1 MRSGTPAQSNT
12 KTLFKTSLAATAIA
26 LLLSGCASTQ
36 ETASRANAAATQQA
50 AESADSRYSELADG
64 IFEQLQAQGSQ
75 QGNQLPDMSAA
86 ALAEHAEEQKVWL
99 AQLQQVDVSALSRQN
114 QINHRML
121 SYRLQNLVDGYTY
134 KEHYMPLNAEGGFH
148 SNLGFM
154 VRNASFRSVEDYQNY
169 IERLRSVPRYMV
181 QQTAW
186 LQAALAEGYTQPKA
200 AMQGFEE
207 SIAAYIVQA
216 PEDSLFFEP
225 FTGKKPI
232 FVTATQWVQL
242 QEEAAAVID
251 EQVLPA
257 YQSYFDFMVM
267 DYLPNSRDS
276 VGASELPEGRDYY
289 QNRIKHFTTLDLT
302 PEEIH
307 QRGLDEVKR
316 IRNEMAIVIE
326 QTGFEG
332 SFEEFTN
339 FLRTDPQFYPETAE
353 ELLKEAAYIAKKADG
368 ELPKFFKKLP
378 RQPYGVAPV
387 PAEIAPK
394 YTTGRYAGSNRDDRA
409 GFYWVN
415 TYALDRRPLYQME
428 ALTLHEAAPG
438 HHLQGA
444 LAREMSDLPDYR
456 RYTYISAFGEGWGL
470 YAEWL
475 GKEMGFYQDP
485 YSDFGRLSYEMW
497 RAARLVV
504 DTGMHAMGWSRQQA
518 MDFMASNT
526 ALSLHNVKTE
536 IDRYIT
542 WPGQALS
549 YKLGEMLI
557 RQLRTE
563 AEQAL
568 GADFNLRE
576 FHEVILRNGS
586 IPLDVLQQETRN
598 WIDSQVAERSAERA
612 TANDA

>member
-1 MRSGTPAQSNT
+1 MAKTTISRLPVFKSTFIAASLTLLLAGCANT
-12 KTLFKTSLAATAIA
+12 APSSEATAA
-26 LLLSGCASTQ
+26 AEQNLS
-36 ETASRANAAATQQA
+36 ATQ
-50 AESADSRYSELADG
+50 SADASYTELAKR
-64 IFEQLQAQGSQ
+64 IYQAMQEHSSWGSAE
-75 QGNQLPDMSAA
+75 LPDMSAQ
-86 ALAEHAEEQKVWL
+86 ALAEKYERQQAWL
-99 AQLQQVDVSALSRQN
+99 NELMAVNVAALSTQN

-121 SYRLQNLVDGYTY
+121 TYGLKNQVDGYQY
-134 KEHYMPLNAEGGFH
+134 KDHYMPLNAEGGFH
-148 SNLGFM
+148 SSLGFM
-154 VRNASFRSVEDYQNY
+154 ARNASFRSQQDVDNY
-169 IERLRSVPRYMV
+169 LKRLRSIPRYMA

-186 LQAALAEGYTQPKA
+186 LEKALAEGYTQPKA
-200 AMQGFEE
+200 SMVGFEE
-207 SIAAYIVQA
+207 SITAFIAQN
-216 PEDSLFFEP
+216 PQESLFFGP
-225 FTGKKPI
+225 FKVAKPV
-232 FVTATQWVQL
+232 FVTTEQWEDIRQQAL
-242 QEEAAAVID
+242 QIID
-251 EQVLPA
+251 QEVVPA
-257 YQSYFDFMVM
+257 YQNYFDFMVM
-267 DYLPNSRDS
+267 NYLPNSRES
-276 VGASELPEGRDYY
+276 VGASELPNGREFY
-289 QNRIKHFTTLDLT
+289 QNRIKHYTTLDLT

-307 QRGLDEVKR
+307 QKGLAEVKR
-316 IRNEMAIVIE
+316 IRNEMAVVIE
-326 QTGFEG
+326 KTGFKG

-339 FLRTDPQFYPETAE
+339 FLRTDPQFYPKTAE
-353 ELLKEAAYIAKKADG
+353 ELLKEAAYISKQADG
-368 ELPKFFKKLP
+368 QLPKFFKLLP
-378 RQPYGVAPV
+378 RQPYGIAPV

-394 YTTGRYAGSNRDDRA
+394 YTTGRYSGSNSSDRA

-428 ALTLHEAAPG
+428 ALTLHEAVPG

-444 LAREMSDLPDYR
+444 LARELENMPDYR

-504 DTGMHAMGWSRQQA
+504 DTGMHAMGWSREQA

-563 AEQAL
+563 AEEAL
-568 GADFNLRE
+568 GADFDIRE
-576 FHEVILRNGS
+576 FHYQVLKNGS
-586 IPLDVLQQETRN
+586 IPLDILEREIRQ
-598 WIDSQVAERSAERA
+598 WIDESVAQRPASE
-612 TANDA
+612 

>member
-1 MRSGTPAQSNT
+1 MRSGIPAQSNT
-12 KTLFKTSLAATAIA
+12 KILFKTSLAATAIA

-36 ETASRANAAATQQA
+36 ETASKANTATTQQA
-50 AESADSRYSELADG
+50 AENADSRYTELADG
-64 IFEQLQAQGSQ
+64 IFKKLQAQGSQ

-86 ALAEHAEEQKVWL
+86 ALAERAEEQKVWL

-121 SYRLQNLVDGYTY
+121 TYRLQNLVDGYTY

-154 VRNASFRSVEDYQNY
+154 VRNASFRSFEDYQNY
-169 IERLRSVPRYMV
+169 LERLRSVPRYMV

-242 QEEAAAVID
+242 QEEAATIID

-276 VGASELPEGRDYY
+276 VGASELPDGRDYY

-332 SFEEFTN
+332 SFEEFTD

>member
-1 MRSGTPAQSNT
+1 MRSDLTVVSRKKPLFQA
-12 KTLFKTSLAATAIA
+12 TLLATSLTF
-26 LLLSGCASTQ
+26 LLGGC
-36 ETASRANAAATQQA
+36 AATQEPKPDTATKQVV
-50 AESADSRYSELADG
+50 ESADSRYQTLAND
-64 IFEQLQAQGSQ
+64 IYEKLQAQNPWQSDA
-75 QGNQLPDMSAA
+75 LPDMSAELLKQRA
-86 ALAEHAEEQKVWL
+86 DSQKVWL
-99 AQLQQVDVSALSRQN
+99 AQLEQIDVEALSRQN

-121 SYRLQNLVDGYTY
+121 TYRLKNDIDGYTY

-154 VRNASFRSVEDYQNY
+154 VRNASFRSFEDYQNY
-169 IERLRSVPRYMV
+169 LQRLRSIPRYMA
-181 QQTAW
+181 QQTDW
-186 LQAALAEGYTQPKA
+186 LKAALEEGYTQPKA

-207 SIAAYIVQA
+207 SIAAYIVQT
-216 PEDSLFFEP
+216 PQDSLFYQP
-225 FTGKKPI
+225 FQASKPI
-232 FVTATQWVQL
+232 FVNAEQWQEL
-242 QEEAAAVID
+242 QQQAAQIID
-251 EQVLPA
+251 GLVLPA
-257 YQSYFDFMVM
+257 YQDYFDFMVM
-267 DYLPNSRDS
+267 EYLPNSRES
-276 VGASELPEGRDYY
+276 VGASELPNGREYY
-289 QNRIKHFTTLDLT
+289 QNRIKHYTTLDLT

-316 IRNEMAIVIE
+316 IRNEMAVVIE
-326 QTGFEG
+326 KTGFKG
-332 SFEEFTN
+332 SFEEFTD
-339 FLRTDPQFYPETAE
+339 FLRTDPQFYPKTAD
-353 ELLKEAAYIAKKADG
+353 ELLKEASFIAKKADG
-368 ELPKFFKKLP
+368 ELPKFFKLLP

-394 YTTGRYAGSNRDDRA
+394 YTTGRYAGSNRSDRA

-415 TYALDRRPLYQME
+415 TYALDRRPLYQLE
-428 ALTLHEAAPG
+428 ALTLHEAVPG

-444 LAREMSDLPDYR
+444 LAREMDDLPDYR

-470 YAEWL
+470 YSEWL

-504 DTGMHAMGWSRQQA
+504 DTGMHAMGWTREQA

-563 AEQAL
+563 AEAAL
-568 GADFNLRE
+568 GADFDLRE
-576 FHEVILRNGS
+576 FHHVVLRNGS
-586 IPLDVLQQETRN
+586 VPLDILEQEIRN
-598 WIDSQVAERSAERA
+598 WIDETVARRSTPGGA
-612 TANDA
+612 

>member
-1 MRSGTPAQSNT
+1 MRSGIPAQSNT

-36 ETASRANAAATQQA
+36 ETASQANTAATQQA
-50 AESADSRYSELADG
+50 AENADSRYTELADG

-86 ALAEHAEEQKVWL
+86 ALAERAQEQKVWL
-99 AQLQQVDVSALSRQN
+99 ARLQQVDVSALSRQN

-121 SYRLQNLVDGYTY
+121 TYRLQNVVDGYTY

-154 VRNASFRSVEDYQNY
+154 VRNASFRSFEDYQNY
-169 IERLRSVPRYMV
+169 LERLRSVPRYMV

-232 FVTATQWVQL
+232 FVTAIQWVQL
-242 QEEAAAVID
+242 QEEAATIID

-276 VGASELPEGRDYY
+276 VGASELPDGRDYY

-302 PEEIH
+302 PEDIH

-568 GADFNLRE
+568 GADFDLRE

-598 WIDSQVAERSAERA
+598 WIDSQVAERSAERSA
-612 TANDA
+612 ANNA

>member
-1 MRSGTPAQSNT
+1 MRSGIPAQSNT

-36 ETASRANAAATQQA
+36 ETASQANTAATQQA
-50 AESADSRYSELADG
+50 AENADSRYTELADG

-86 ALAEHAEEQKVWL
+86 ALAERAQEQKVWL

-121 SYRLQNLVDGYTY
+121 TYRLQNLVDGYTY

-154 VRNASFRSVEDYQNY
+154 VRNASFRSFEDYQNY
-169 IERLRSVPRYMV
+169 LERLRSVPRYMV

-242 QEEAAAVID
+242 QEEAATIID

-276 VGASELPEGRDYY
+276 VGASELPDGRDYY

-302 PEEIH
+302 PEDIH

-316 IRNEMAIVIE
+316 IRHEMAIVIE

-568 GADFNLRE
+568 GADFDLRE

-598 WIDSQVAERSAERA
+598 WIDSQVAERSAERSA
-612 TANDA
+612 ANNA

>member
-1 MRSGTPAQSNT
+1 MRSDLTVVSRKKPLFQA
-12 KTLFKTSLAATAIA
+12 TLLATSLTF
-26 LLLSGCASTQ
+26 LLGGCAATQ
-36 ETASRANAAATQQA
+36 ETKPDTTTKQVI
-50 AESADSRYSELADG
+50 ESADSRYQTLADD
-64 IFEQLQAQGSQ
+64 IYEKLQAQNPWQSDA
-75 QGNQLPDMSAA
+75 LPDMSAELLKQRA
-86 ALAEHAEEQKVWL
+86 DSQKVWL
-99 AQLQQVDVSALSRQN
+99 AQLEQIDVEALSRQN

-121 SYRLQNLVDGYTY
+121 TYRLKNDIDGYTY

-154 VRNASFRSVEDYQNY
+154 VRNASFRSFEDYQNY
-169 IERLRSVPRYMV
+169 LQRLRSIPRYMA
-181 QQTAW
+181 QQTDW
-186 LQAALAEGYTQPKA
+186 LKAALEEGYTQPKA

-207 SIAAYIVQA
+207 SIAAYIVQT
-216 PEDSLFFEP
+216 PQDSLFYQP
-225 FTGKKPI
+225 FQASKPI
-232 FVTATQWVQL
+232 FVNADQWQEL
-242 QEEAAAVID
+242 QQQAAQIID
-251 EQVLPA
+251 GLVLPA
-257 YQSYFDFMVM
+257 YQDYFDFMVM
-267 DYLPNSRDS
+267 EYLPNSRES
-276 VGASELPEGRDYY
+276 VGASELPNGREYY
-289 QNRIKHFTTLDLT
+289 QNRIKHYTTLDLT

-316 IRNEMAIVIE
+316 IRNEMAVVIE
-326 QTGFEG
+326 KTGFKG
-332 SFEEFTN
+332 SFEEFTD
-339 FLRTDPQFYPETAE
+339 FLRTDPQFYPKTAD
-353 ELLKEAAYIAKKADG
+353 ELLKEASFIAKKADG
-368 ELPKFFKKLP
+368 ELPKFFKLLP

-394 YTTGRYAGSNRDDRA
+394 YTTGRYAGSNRSDRA

-415 TYALDRRPLYQME
+415 TYALDRRPLYQLE
-428 ALTLHEAAPG
+428 ALTLHEAVPG

-444 LAREMSDLPDYR
+444 LAREMDDLPDYR

-470 YAEWL
+470 YSEWL

-504 DTGMHAMGWSRQQA
+504 DTGMHAMGWTREEA
-518 MDFMASNT
+518 MAFMASNT

-563 AEQAL
+563 AEAAL
-568 GADFNLRE
+568 GADFDLRE
-576 FHEVILRNGS
+576 FHHVVLSNGS
-586 IPLDVLQQETRN
+586 VPLDILEQEIRN
-598 WIDSQVAERSAERA
+598 WIDETVARRSTPGGA
-612 TANDA
+612 